1 MPVTYGAD
9 AGGTEATISSGAT
22 VLIQT
27 GSGGGVKLPSSPASG
42 DANTLDCYLEV
53 APVTCGFID
62 DALASYTANGVAY
75 PNSGNAQINASTLVG
90 SATIGFVRIGKMV
103 YVRGSYTVTSVTY
116 NAGGTN
122 RVPVIDPTAAGLP
135 VAAIGITVADL
146 IQVPAM
152 LTSAADTTGMVQ
164 HIVEFRPGMKLAA
177 GGTGRIV
184 IAMGQIG
191 SSTVQRT
198 FGWNGTVSLPIGT
211 VKFQFTY
218 EAA

>member
-1 MPVTYGAD
+1 MPVTYGSSGNEID
-9 AGGTEATISSGAT
+9 IKSNVTTVISTVSGAT
-22 VLIQT
+22 AA
-27 GSGGGVKLPSSPASG
+27 KFPSAPNNG
-42 DANTLDCYLEV
+42 DPNTLDCYLEV
-53 APVTCGFID
+53 APVTCGFVD

-75 PNSGNAQINASTLVG
+75 PNSANAQINASSLVG

-135 VAAIGITVADL
+135 VAAIGITTADL
-146 IQVPAM
+146 LQVPAM

>member
-9 AGGTEATISSGAT
+9 GGGTEATISSGAT

-135 VAAIGITVADL
+135 VAAIGITAADL

-184 IAMGQIG
+184 SAMGQIG